1 MPTSD
6 DAKPFATWCVMTH
19 ARPVLIDAL
28 RLWGLQDIAN
38 AIEQAPSLAALR
50 FVVRDADRHI
60 RERIAFEP
68 LRRDLARAVNTLN
81 IAATFA
87 ARGDA
92 ENTAAVVIGV
102 FTHATSAQVWRRPW
116 TRFTWQQQRSA
127 VIMRVQQEQN
137 AYRMRQAL

>member
-1 MPTSD
+1 
-6 DAKPFATWCVMTH
+6 MTH

-28 RLWGLQDIAN
+28 RVWGLRDIAN

-60 RERIAFEP
+60 RQRIAFGP

-92 ENTAAVVIGV
+92 ENTSAVVIGV
-102 FTHATSAQVWRRPW
+102 FTHAISVQAWRRPW
-116 TRFTWQQQRSA
+116 TRLMWGRQRA
-127 VIMRVQQEQN
+127 EVIAKVRREQS
-137 AYRMRQAL
+137 AYRSRISA